1 MYKTI
6 DTDVTRAE
14 PRIIMPNDILSQHYI
29 GELKGYYIDNTNYY
43 NILPLDADIDE
54 SKIEVIGYIYSFNI
68 WESFGENIQD
78 RIKWLNSGIDTNL
91 SKAERFRKSLTNGET
106 KETLLSINIREKI
119 IAECCKNRW
128 GHHTVKK
135 PILGFWNN
143 DILHLIQVDFSNHKN
158 PLQEIK
164 IETYTL
170 QLDVFSRNTGI
181 LESSIM
187 LDKSALFIGCGSVG
201 SLIALELAKAGVG
214 KFMLVDNDIFG
225 YHNICRHQ
233 CGIYDVGRY
242 KTDALAD
249 RILQINP
256 YAKIIKKNCVI
267 QDVDKDQIFSF
278 CDHNSI
284 VIGGADNREG
294 DLYANGLAQEVGMP
308 FMSIGCWERAFA
320 GEIFYCLP
328 TGMPTYEDFLAA
340 VGYESGRVT
349 QNRRFYTTE
358 EELEKVSF
366 EPGISADVNFVTII
380 AVKMALDLLNRNNP
394 QYTQRLVPHLTQYT
408 LVCNT
413 NNPHIGGPQAEIF
426 SYPLQVTTSIIVP
439 YRNKEE

>member
-1 MYKTI
+1 MYKKI
-6 DTDVTRAE
+6 DVISAGAD
-14 PRIIMPNDILSQHYI
+14 PRIMLPTDIISQHYV
-29 GELKGYYIDNTNYY
+29 GVLRGYYIDNTNYY
-43 NILPLDADIDE
+43 NVLPYDAAINE
-54 SKIEVIGYIYSFNI
+54 TKVGVIGYIYPYNI
-68 WESFGENIQD
+68 WDDFGENISKH
-78 RIKWLNSGIDTNL
+78 IKWLNTAVDSQIT
-91 SKAERFRKSLTNGET
+91 KAERFRKSLSNREYIDTFT
-106 KETLLSINIREKI
+106 SSDKETISTELI
-119 IAECCKNRW
+119 KN
-128 GHHTVKK
+128 GCSLENNPV
-135 PILGFWNN
+135 LGFWED
-143 DILHLIQVDFSNHKN
+143 DILHLVQVNFARNI
-158 PLQEIK
+158 LQEVK
-164 IETYTL
+164 IETYAL
-170 QLDVFSRNTGI
+170 KLDVFSRNTGI

-201 SLIALELAKAGVG
+201 SLVALELAKAGVG
-214 KFMLVDNDIFG
+214 KFMLVDNDVFG

-256 YAKIIKKNCVI
+256 YAVIVKKNCVI
-267 QDVDKDQIFSF
+267 QDVDKDEIMSF

-340 VGYESGRVT
+340 VGYVSGRVT

-366 EPGISADVNFVTII
+366 EPGISADVSFVTII

-394 QYTQRLVPHLTQYT
+394 EYTQRLLPHLTQYT

-413 NNPHIGGPQAEIF
+413 NNPDVGGPQAEIF

-439 YRNKEE
+439 YRNKE